1 MKLHIEFCIFTV
13 EYNFMYLPITK
24 NEKSMSEL
32 KIKRQLS
39 LYPSLLLMSITHIQ
53 SVLTPNILVF
63 IVLFSTCYA
72 PPTSTLFIYIQII
85 LPKFHI

>member
-39 LYPSLLLMSITHIQ
+39 LCPSLLLMSITHIQ

-63 IVLFSTCYA
+63 IVLFSTCYT